1 MLKKTLF
8 QLHWFFGISAGLVLA
23 LMGAT
28 GALYAFEGEIMSALN
43 PEVLRV
49 EVRDSGILA
58 PAELVSKIEAAAGKT
73 VSGLWVDT
81 QADSAARVF
90 FTPKPGERRGP
101 MRFAVAPPRRAP
113 ARLARAG
120 AGGCRQRP
128 VWRRVCRAPGSR

>member
-1 MLKKTLF
+1 MLRSGHGPLTKVFFVFKKVLF

-28 GALYAFEGEIMSALN
+28 GALYAFEGEIMTALN

-49 EVRDSGILA
+49 EVRESGILA

-81 QADSAARVF
+81 QADSAARVMRYAASSDSPALPTTKF
-90 FTPKPGERRGP
+90 HAPKDRIG
-101 MRFAVAPPRRAP
+101 VACPR
-113 ARLARAG
+113 
-120 AGGCRQRP
+120 
-128 VWRRVCRAPGSR
+128 